1 MGDTFANKPT
11 DKKGKSNLLL
21 NKPLHELTPNEIL
34 QIYLLEGHQGLA
46 RRTPLRQ
53 TPMRFLAE
61 GMFRFL
67 PSDPRCVWCAAP
79 FKGPGAPLMRAI
91 GKDRSKY
98 NPTLCTE
105 CEVFVRQN
113 NAGAEVE
120 MSMIFADIR
129 GSTTLAEKMN
139 PAEFSTLINRF
150 YSISSDILAMEKGF
164 VDKLAGD
171 QVSAFFVPGLAGE
184 EHYKHALDAAKRI
197 LKATGH
203 ADPEGPW
210 VPVGIGVHSGI
221 AYFGAVGKADG
232 LSDLTV
238 LGDPPNTGARL
249 ASTAKAGEILVSDR
263 TAQKAKLDTS
273 DLERRTLE
281 LKGKSELVD
290 IWVLK
295 ARSGL

>member
-1 MGDTFANKPT
+1 
-11 DKKGKSNLLL
+11 
-21 NKPLHELTPNEIL
+21 
-34 QIYLLEGHQGLA
+34 
-46 RRTPLRQ
+46 
-53 TPMRFLAE
+53 
-61 GMFRFL
+61 
-67 PSDPRCVWCAAP
+67 
-79 FKGPGAPLMRAI
+79 
-91 GKDRSKY
+91 
-98 NPTLCTE
+98 
-105 CEVFVRQN
+105 
-113 NAGAEVE
+113 